1 MEMIGLTQVLR
12 ILPVPAMQVRV
23 EAGVV
28 TLMDANLPCRMLWPQ
43 IPTVGM
49 PVCDTLFGDAAA
61 AEIRRIAR
69 GGGIAQIDLRVSS
82 GEDNMLHIA
91 HCGNESALVVIHDGR
106 RIRSG
111 RIDPSLPRVVMEKVS
126 DWILWVAP
134 DNQLVY
140 TSPAVYAV
148 TGYTAEE
155 LMFGDSVLERLIH
168 EEDRSLFF
176 HHKQRVVEDLRSS
189 HLRFRIRHRDGS
201 VRWIAH
207 SCHPVYESDGS
218 FRGIVSSNKDITTQK
233 QVEEQ
238 LLLMQFSMEHAHESV
253 LWLRRD
259 ASFFYVNE
267 AACRL
272 LGYSQAEL
280 LSMSAGDLNPAHDID
295 AWENYWA
302 TLREREAVRFD
313 ALFRRADGSTVPVE
327 ISANFLCYE
336 GREFNCSFVRDITER
351 QRFETELITAKER
364 AEQSERLKDAF
375 VATVSHEIR
384 TPLNIISGYTQLLH
398 DVFAQ
403 QLDEETGEF
412 FHSIRA
418 GVRRLERTVDLI
430 LNISRIQ
437 SGDTPIHPKPMDLA
451 AFLRQ
456 RVEDFRHL
464 IASRGIELRYHA
476 DDTIPPM
483 LLDEYSMTQAI
494 DNLLD
499 NANKFTPRGTI
510 SVCLRK
516 PDVSTV
522 SIEIEDTGI
531 GISENYLPY
540 LFERYSQEDVGLG
553 RKFEGIGLGMSL
565 VREYLR
571 LNGGTIAVRSVK
583 GEGTVFTICFPTMG
597 LNPP

>member
-1 MEMIGLTQVLR
+1 METIGLTQVLR
-12 ILPVPAMQVRV
+12 ILPVAAMQVRV
-23 EAGVV
+23 DAGGVM
-28 TLMDANLPCRMLWPQ
+28 LMDANLPCRVLWPR
-43 IPTVGM
+43 IPEAGGV
-49 PVCDTLFGDAAA
+49 VCDELFGSAAA
-61 AEIRRIAR
+61 SEIRRIAS
-69 GGGIAQIDLRVSS
+69 GGGIAQIDLRASS

-91 HCGNESALVVIHDGR
+91 HCGNDSALVVIHDGR
-106 RIRSG
+106 RLRPG
-111 RIDPSLPRVVMEKVS
+111 RIDPSLPRLVMEKVS
-126 DWILWVAP
+126 DWILWVGP
-134 DNQLVY
+134 DDQIVY
-140 TSPAVYAV
+140 TSPAVQTV

-155 LMFGDSVLERLIH
+155 LMFGESVLERLVH

-201 VRWIAH
+201 VRWVAH

-233 QVEEQ
+233 RVEEQ

-253 LWLRRD
+253 IWLRRD

-267 AACRL
+267 ATCRL

-280 LSMSAGDLNPAHDID
+280 LGMSAGNLNPAHDLQE
-295 AWENYWA
+295 WEQYWA
-302 TLREREAVRFD
+302 NLREREAVRFET
-313 ALFRRADGSTVPVE
+313 LFRRADGTMIPVE

-351 QRFETELITAKER
+351 RRFESELITAKER

-384 TPLNIISGYTQLLH
+384 TPLNIISGYTQLLR
-398 DVFAQ
+398 DEFAS
-403 QLDEETGEF
+403 QLEADTGEF
-412 FHSIRA
+412 FASIQT

-437 SGDTPIHPKPMDLA
+437 SGDTPIHPKPMDLDV
-451 AFLRQ
+451 FLRQ
-456 RVEDFRHL
+456 RIEDFRHV
-464 IASRGIELRYHA
+464 ISSRGIALRYHA
-476 DDTIPPM
+476 AADVPSL

-499 NANKFTPRGTI
+499 NANKFTRSGTI
-510 SVCLRK
+510 AVRLCR
-516 PDVSTV
+516 PDASTV

-531 GISENYLPY
+531 GISDTYLPY

-571 LNGGTIAVRSVK
+571 LNGGTIAVRSAK
-583 GEGTVFTICFPTMG
+583 GEGTTFTICFPTTSSQS
-597 LNPP
+597 